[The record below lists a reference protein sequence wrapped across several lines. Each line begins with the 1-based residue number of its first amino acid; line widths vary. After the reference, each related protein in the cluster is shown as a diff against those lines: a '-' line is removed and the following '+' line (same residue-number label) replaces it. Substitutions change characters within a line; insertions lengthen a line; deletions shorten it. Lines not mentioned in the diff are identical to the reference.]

1 MNFCRPTIVISKC
14 LEFEA
19 CRYDG
24 ALISNK
30 HIRKLKEFIDFKVVC
45 PEVEIGMGVPRDT
58 IRIINN
64 KGQRVLYQD
73 GTGKDFSKKMTQFSK
88 SYLSKLTKVD
98 GFILKSKSPSC
109 GIRSAKVFRG
119 IKGEAVGRGS
129 GFFAEQVLSLFPAHP
144 AEQESR
150 LSDVFYREHF
160 YSAVFTI
167 AEFRSVD
174 SFKKLY
180 EYHAKHKYLFMSYNQ
195 LMMTEM
201 GRIAANSQKKD
212 IVAVLGAY
220 FDHLL
225 QIFRRRARYTSN
237 INSLM
242 HVFGYFKNIAT
253 PSQKRL
259 FLDSLEMYRNRQ
271 KPLSFPSDI
280 LLSWINDSDSS
291 YLDRQSFFK
300 PFPREL
306 RVYD

>member
-150 LSDVFYREHF
+150 LSDVF
-160 YSAVFTI
+160 
-167 AEFRSVD
+167 
-174 SFKKLY
+174 
-180 EYHAKHKYLFMSYNQ
+180 
-195 LMMTEM
+195 
-201 GRIAANSQKKD
+201 
-212 IVAVLGAY
+212 
-220 FDHLL
+220 
-225 QIFRRRARYTSN
+225 
-237 INSLM
+237 
-242 HVFGYFKNIAT
+242 
-253 PSQKRL
+253 
-259 FLDSLEMYRNRQ
+259 
-271 KPLSFPSDI
+271 
-280 LLSWINDSDSS
+280 
-291 YLDRQSFFK
+291 
-300 PFPREL
+300 
-306 RVYD
+306 